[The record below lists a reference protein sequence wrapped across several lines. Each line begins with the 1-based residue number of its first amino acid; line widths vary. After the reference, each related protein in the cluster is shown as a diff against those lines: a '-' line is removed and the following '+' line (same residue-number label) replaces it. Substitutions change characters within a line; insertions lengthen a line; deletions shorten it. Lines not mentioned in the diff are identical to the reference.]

1 MLHTCLPVFSNM
13 ASNSCLHIL
22 ADADASEVVAQVQV
36 RVCVIYTVYVGLHN
50 RCRCVCVRVG
60 LHNRSH
66 GEPMVVIS

>member
-1 MLHTCLPVFSNM
+1 MTVMLHACLSVFSNM

-36 RVCVIYTVYVGLHN
+36 RVCVN
-50 RCRCVCVRVG
+50 VG